1 MFKKIFKF
9 IWTLILLL
17 LLLVLFLAVIKPAYI
32 NYKQNKKEVVV
43 DTSGERATSKKKAE
57 KEANSKNKSNSDND
71 NDEDRW
77 KLERKEDYDPFT
89 FDDRILLYEGDM
101 NSDSMKKLMD
111 ILIEDVESK
120 TYSKVDVSLDGND
133 ISYSSKENYNS
144 ELINYKNSISENSK
158 YTVKFEYNTIR
169 TVVNKVVI
177 TKN

>member
-17 LLLVLFLAVIKPAYI
+17 LLLVFYFAVIKPAYI

-43 DTSGERATSKKKAE
+43 DTSGERATSK
-57 KEANSKNKSNSDND
+57 NKVENETSSSSDSDNNTD
-71 NDEDRW
+71 DDENKW

-89 FDDRILLYEGDM
+89 FDDRILLYEGTM
-101 NSDSMKKLMD
+101 TSDSINKLMD
-111 ILIEDVESK
+111 ILIEDVDSK

-133 ISYSSKENYNS
+133 ISYSNKENYNS
-144 ELINYKNSISENSK
+144 ELINYKNSISENSE